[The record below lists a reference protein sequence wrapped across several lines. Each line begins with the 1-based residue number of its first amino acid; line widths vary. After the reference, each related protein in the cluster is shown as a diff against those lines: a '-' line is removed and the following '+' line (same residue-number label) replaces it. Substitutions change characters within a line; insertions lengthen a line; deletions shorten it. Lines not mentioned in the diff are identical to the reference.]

1 MLMPDKFKKCIFICS
16 AGHSG
21 STLTDLLIGSHS
33 RIASLGEVW
42 QLPKNISLNTKCTC
56 GEDIRSCDVWREVV
70 ERLNNKLGIDIWR
83 NPYAFNLGYFR
94 AKVVVDR
101 RQQTKIY
108 LFKRK
113 IINALMYLR
122 FMYGLRLSKTVEN
135 EFFKT
140 IENNFLLYEVMA
152 DVLGVNY
159 IVDSSKSYLKAVG
172 LYKSNP
178 DKVKIILLA
187 RDGRAVFHSGVKR
200 KFNRQYSLKAW
211 FSFYSKAL
219 PLLERNISEE
229 DIKVLHY
236 EDLVE
241 DTAGQ
246 LQSICEFIGLKYEAG
261 MLDFSSKSHHLTNG
275 NNMRFVRTSEI
286 KLDDSWK
293 SDLKAEDLAFFI
305 SKASELNNSLGYK

>member
-1 MLMPDKFKKCIFICS
+1 MPEKFKKCIFICS

-56 GEDIRSCDVWREVV
+56 GEDIRNCDVWREVV
-70 ERLNNKLGIDIWR
+70 ERLNNKLDIDIWR

-101 RQQTKIY
+101 KQQTKIY
-108 LFKRK
+108 LLKRK
-113 IINALMYLR
+113 IINALIYLR
-122 FMYGLRLSKTVEN
+122 FKYGLRLSKTVEN
-135 EFFKT
+135 KFFKT

-152 DVLGVNY
+152 DVLDVNY

-200 KFNRQYSLKAW
+200 KFGRQYSLKAW
-211 FSFYSKAL
+211 CSFYSKAL

-246 LQSICEFIGLKYEAG
+246 LQSICEFIGLKYESG
-261 MLDFSSKSHHLTNG
+261 MLDFSSKSHHLMNG